1 MVSNNWDDKEMVNAI
16 QNGDRK
22 AFDRVIESYYNE
34 VYWYAKSLSRDEALA
49 KDMVQEVFLKL
60 WKNRK
65 KVKDGTIIKGWLYRS
80 VKNNF
85 LDYIKKYKRET
96 RLLEITYLE
105 TLDFIVSTEN
115 EADLKRKAEIIEK
128 EIEQLPNK
136 CHKVFNLSKKEG
148 LTNTEIADYLGVS
161 IKTVE
166 GHLTKA
172 LKILREK
179 LKEKIQILFLIFGR

>member
-1 MVSNNWDDKEMVNAI
+1 MISNNWDDKAMVNAI
-16 QNGDRK
+16 QSGDRK
-22 AFDRVIESYYNE
+22 AFSRIVESYYDD

-49 KDMVQEVFLKL
+49 KDMVQEAFLKL
-60 WKNRK
+60 WKKRK
-65 KVKDGTIIKGWLYRS
+65 KVKEGTVIKGWLYKS

-96 RLLEITYLE
+96 RFLEITYLE
-105 TLDFIVSTEN
+105 TLDFIVSKEN
-115 EADLKRKAEIIEK
+115 ETDLKRKVGIIEK

-136 CHKVFNLSKKEG
+136 CNKVFNLSKKEG
-148 LTNTEIADYLGVS
+148 LTNNEIADYLGIS

-172 LKILREK
+172 LKILRKK
-179 LKEKIQILFLIFGR
+179 LKEKIQILFLI